1 MTMGSCANMSLFSSC
16 KMVLVVFEALKGVC
30 NWIEWVGAMFEESC
44 VTEIRRLAIFLL
56 MLRFWPFQQT
66 KYLVG
71 VLDCFKISADFDFVH
86 CGDLGF
92 FIILLQVLHNEV
104 CGGQRKQKIHCPVMA
119 DMYLYM
125 AMRYI
130 QLLETTKSMNQY
142 YLSPCNIFWP

>member
-1 MTMGSCANMSLFSSC
+1 
-16 KMVLVVFEALKGVC
+16 
-30 NWIEWVGAMFEESC
+30 MFEESC

-92 FIILLQVLHNEV
+92 FIILL
-104 CGGQRKQKIHCPVMA
+104 
-119 DMYLYM
+119 
-125 AMRYI
+125 
-130 QLLETTKSMNQY
+130 
-142 YLSPCNIFWP
+142 